1 MTKAKF
7 IKFIIASVLAIA
19 ALYLPYESL
28 GFDAA
33 SPMGILNPLEIR
45 VIGVFV
51 MAALFWILQPF
62 PIWSTS
68 MLVIVLMIVTMSD
81 SSLAPF
87 RVDGVTMISHKSIM
101 ATFANPIIM
110 LFLGGFFLAAAA
122 TKYKMDLNLA
132 RVLLKPFGK
141 NPKFVLLGLML
152 ITAVFSMFMSNTAT
166 AAMMLAILAPV
177 LKLFDE
183 DDRGKAAFALAIPL
197 GANIGGMGTPIGTP
211 PNAIALGALNDAVAR
226 GDLVANPVTFGQWM
240 AFGIPYV
247 IVLMVIAW
255 LLLLKIYPIKMKEM
269 VLNIEGAGK
278 FDTSPKAIIVY
289 VTFVVCVIL
298 WVTGKNVHGIN
309 DNAIAMIPM
318 AVFALTGVITKKDL
332 NAMSWDVLWLVAGGF
347 ALGVGLN
354 ATGLAAHLIKT
365 IPFASWSPLAL
376 MIGCGVICLFM
387 ANFMSHTSTA
397 TLLVPILCAVGIA
410 CQDNLVGLGGVTAL
424 LVSVAF
430 ASSLG
435 MSLPISTP
443 PNALAHATGY
453 TDTNGMAK
461 TGIVMGIAGLALSW
475 VMMIFLAKVN
485 FFGTPTPKAAEA
497 LPAAPAAAEKVV
509 EQPAPEA
516 PATVV
521 ADSSV
526 VDSTVVDSAAV
537 DSAVVD
543 SAAVADSA
551 VVDSAAQA
559 AADSAAAAQAAA
571 DSAAAKAAADS
582 AAAAQAAA
590 DSAAAAQAAADSIEK
605 VKAAEAAALVAAAEA
620 KKARQD
626 SIAAAKKAKAD
637 SVAAAKKAAAEE
649 KKAAAEAKK
658 AEEARKKAE
667 AAEAK
672 KKAAEERK
680 AALEAKKA
688 EEAKKK
694 AEAAEAK
701 KKAAEERKAAAAAKK
716 AQQDS
721 IAAVKK
727 AKADSVAAVKKAKA
741 DSVAAAKKAAAEAK
755 KAEEAKKKAEAEE
768 AKKKA
773 AEEKKAA
780 AEAKKAEAEK
790 KKAEAAEAKKK
801 AAEEKKAAA
810 EAKKAQQ
817 DSIAAVKKAKADSV
831 AAAKKAAAEAKKA
844 EEAKKKAEAA
854 EAKKKAEEEKKA
866 AAAAKKAQQ
875 DSIAAVKKAKADSV
889 AAAKK
894 AAAEAKKAEE
904 AKKKADAEAAKKA
917 EAEAKKAEAEAA
929 KAEAEAKK
937 AEAEAAKAE
946 AEAKKAQAEAQ
957 KAGAPAAEAKPAAQ
971 PAAKPA
977 ETKPAAAAKPAEA
990 KPAAQPAAKPAAAP
1004 AKK

>member
-7 IKFIIASVLAIA
+7 IKFIIASVLAIV
-19 ALYLPYESL
+19 ALFLPYESL

-81 SSLAPF
+81 SALTPF

-211 PNAIALGALNDAVAR
+211 PNAIALGALNDAIAR
-226 GDLVANPVTFGQWM
+226 GDLVANPVSFGQWM

-247 IVLMVIAW
+247 IILMVIAW

-269 VLNIEGAGK
+269 VLKIEGAGK

-289 VTFVVCVIL
+289 ITFVVCVVL
-298 WVTGKNVHGIN
+298 WVTGKGVHGIN

-376 MIGCGVICLFM
+376 MIGCGIICLFM

-461 TGIVMGIAGLALSW
+461 TGIVMGLGGLVISW
-475 VMMIFLAKVN
+475 VMMILLAKMN
-485 FFGTPTPKAAEA
+485 FFGTPVPKAAEA
-497 LPAAPAAAEKVV
+497 APAAPAAVEKVV
-509 EQPAPEA
+509 A
-516 PATVV
+516 PA
-521 ADSSV
+521 AD
-526 VDSTVVDSAAV
+526 TAAP
-537 DSAVVD
+537 
-543 SAAVADSA
+543 AVADSA
-551 VVDSAAQA
+551 AAVAADSTVAVAVDSAAA
-559 AADSAAAAQAAA
+559 AKVEVAAPADSAAAA
-571 DSAAAKAAADS
+571 K
-582 AAAAQAAA
+582 
-590 DSAAAAQAAADSIEK
+590 
-605 VKAAEAAALVAAAEA
+605 
-620 KKARQD
+620 
-626 SIAAAKKAKAD
+626 
-637 SVAAAKKAAAEE
+637 
-649 KKAAAEAKK
+649 
-658 AEEARKKAE
+658 
-667 AAEAK
+667 
-672 KKAAEERK
+672 
-680 AALEAKKA
+680 
-688 EEAKKK
+688 
-694 AEAAEAK
+694 
-701 KKAAEERKAAAAAKK
+701 
-716 AQQDS
+716 
-721 IAAVKK
+721 
-727 AKADSVAAVKKAKA
+727 
-741 DSVAAAKKAAAEAK
+741 
-755 KAEEAKKKAEAEE
+755 
-768 AKKKA
+768 
-773 AEEKKAA
+773 
-780 AEAKKAEAEK
+780 
-790 KKAEAAEAKKK
+790 
-801 AAEEKKAAA
+801 
-810 EAKKAQQ
+810 
-817 DSIAAVKKAKADSV
+817 
-831 AAAKKAAAEAKKA
+831 
-844 EEAKKKAEAA
+844 
-854 EAKKKAEEEKKA
+854 
-866 AAAAKKAQQ
+866 
-875 DSIAAVKKAKADSV
+875 
-889 AAAKK
+889 
-894 AAAEAKKAEE
+894 
-904 AKKKADAEAAKKA
+904 
-917 EAEAKKAEAEAA
+917 
-929 KAEAEAKK
+929 
-937 AEAEAAKAE
+937 
-946 AEAKKAQAEAQ
+946 
-957 KAGAPAAEAKPAAQ
+957 
-971 PAAKPA
+971 
-977 ETKPAAAAKPAEA
+977 
-990 KPAAQPAAKPAAAP
+990 
-1004 AKK
+1004 

>member
-7 IKFIIASVLAIA
+7 IKFIIASVLAIV
-19 ALYLPYESL
+19 ALFLPYESL

-81 SSLAPF
+81 SSLSPF

-211 PNAIALGALNDAVAR
+211 PNAIALGALNDAIAR
-226 GDLVANPVTFGQWM
+226 GDLVANPVSFGQWM

-269 VLNIEGAGK
+269 VLKIEGAGK

-289 VTFVVCVIL
+289 ITFVVCVVL
-298 WVTGKNVHGIN
+298 WVTGKGVHGIN

-365 IPFASWSPLAL
+365 IPFASWSPFAL
-376 MIGCGVICLFM
+376 MIGCGIICLFM

-461 TGIVMGIAGLALSW
+461 TGIVMGLGGLVVSW
-475 VMMIFLAKVN
+475 VMMILLAKMN
-485 FFGTPTPKAAEA
+485 FFGTPVPKAAEA
-497 LPAAPAAAEKVV
+497 APAAPTAAEKVV
-509 EQPAPEA
+509 EA
-516 PATVV
+516 PAAVEAAAPVV
-521 ADSSV
+521 ADS
-526 VDSTVVDSAAV
+526 TV
-537 DSAVVD
+537 
-543 SAAVADSA
+543 AVA
-551 VVDSAAQA
+551 V
-559 AADSAAAAQAAA
+559 DSAAAAKVEVAAPAEEKAAA
-571 DSAAAKAAADS
+571 PVDSAAK
-582 AAAAQAAA
+582 
-590 DSAAAAQAAADSIEK
+590 
-605 VKAAEAAALVAAAEA
+605 
-620 KKARQD
+620 
-626 SIAAAKKAKAD
+626 
-637 SVAAAKKAAAEE
+637 
-649 KKAAAEAKK
+649 
-658 AEEARKKAE
+658 
-667 AAEAK
+667 
-672 KKAAEERK
+672 
-680 AALEAKKA
+680 
-688 EEAKKK
+688 
-694 AEAAEAK
+694 
-701 KKAAEERKAAAAAKK
+701 
-716 AQQDS
+716 
-721 IAAVKK
+721 
-727 AKADSVAAVKKAKA
+727 
-741 DSVAAAKKAAAEAK
+741 
-755 KAEEAKKKAEAEE
+755 
-768 AKKKA
+768 
-773 AEEKKAA
+773 
-780 AEAKKAEAEK
+780 
-790 KKAEAAEAKKK
+790 
-801 AAEEKKAAA
+801 
-810 EAKKAQQ
+810 
-817 DSIAAVKKAKADSV
+817 
-831 AAAKKAAAEAKKA
+831 
-844 EEAKKKAEAA
+844 
-854 EAKKKAEEEKKA
+854 
-866 AAAAKKAQQ
+866 
-875 DSIAAVKKAKADSV
+875 
-889 AAAKK
+889 
-894 AAAEAKKAEE
+894 
-904 AKKKADAEAAKKA
+904 
-917 EAEAKKAEAEAA
+917 
-929 KAEAEAKK
+929 
-937 AEAEAAKAE
+937 
-946 AEAKKAQAEAQ
+946 
-957 KAGAPAAEAKPAAQ
+957 
-971 PAAKPA
+971 
-977 ETKPAAAAKPAEA
+977 
-990 KPAAQPAAKPAAAP
+990 
-1004 AKK
+1004 

>member
-7 IKFIIASVLAIA
+7 IKFIIASLLAIA
-19 ALYLPYESL
+19 ALFLPYESL

-68 MLVIVLMIVTMSD
+68 VLVIVLMIVTMSD
-81 SSLAPF
+81 SSLTPF
-87 RVDGVTMISHKSIM
+87 RVDGVTMISHKAIM

-226 GDLVANPVTFGQWM
+226 GDLVANPVSFGQWM

-247 IVLMVIAW
+247 IILMVIAW
-255 LLLLKIYPIKMKEM
+255 LLLIKIYPIKMKEM

-278 FDTSPKAIIVY
+278 FDTSPKAMIVY
-289 VTFVVCVIL
+289 ITFVVCVVL
-298 WVTGKNVHGIN
+298 WVTGKGVHGIN

-318 AVFALTGVITKKDL
+318 AVFALTGVISKKDL

-376 MIGCGVICLFM
+376 MIGCGIICLFM

-461 TGIVMGIAGLALSW
+461 TGIVMGLSGLALSW

-485 FFGTPTPKAAEA
+485 FFGTPVPKAAEA
-497 LPAAPAAAEKVV
+497 APAAPAAVEKVA
-509 EQPAPEA
+509 EPA
-516 PATVV
+516 V
-521 ADSSV
+521 ADSAAAAVADSTASAV
-526 VDSTVVDSAAV
+526 AVDSAAAAKVEVVDSAAV
-537 DSAVVD
+537 KD
-543 SAAVADSA
+543 
-551 VVDSAAQA
+551 
-559 AADSAAAAQAAA
+559 
-571 DSAAAKAAADS
+571 
-582 AAAAQAAA
+582 
-590 DSAAAAQAAADSIEK
+590 
-605 VKAAEAAALVAAAEA
+605 
-620 KKARQD
+620 
-626 SIAAAKKAKAD
+626 
-637 SVAAAKKAAAEE
+637 
-649 KKAAAEAKK
+649 
-658 AEEARKKAE
+658 
-667 AAEAK
+667 
-672 KKAAEERK
+672 
-680 AALEAKKA
+680 
-688 EEAKKK
+688 
-694 AEAAEAK
+694 
-701 KKAAEERKAAAAAKK
+701 
-716 AQQDS
+716 
-721 IAAVKK
+721 
-727 AKADSVAAVKKAKA
+727 
-741 DSVAAAKKAAAEAK
+741 
-755 KAEEAKKKAEAEE
+755 
-768 AKKKA
+768 
-773 AEEKKAA
+773 
-780 AEAKKAEAEK
+780 
-790 KKAEAAEAKKK
+790 
-801 AAEEKKAAA
+801 
-810 EAKKAQQ
+810 
-817 DSIAAVKKAKADSV
+817 
-831 AAAKKAAAEAKKA
+831 
-844 EEAKKKAEAA
+844 
-854 EAKKKAEEEKKA
+854 
-866 AAAAKKAQQ
+866 
-875 DSIAAVKKAKADSV
+875 
-889 AAAKK
+889 
-894 AAAEAKKAEE
+894 
-904 AKKKADAEAAKKA
+904 
-917 EAEAKKAEAEAA
+917 
-929 KAEAEAKK
+929 
-937 AEAEAAKAE
+937 
-946 AEAKKAQAEAQ
+946 
-957 KAGAPAAEAKPAAQ
+957 
-971 PAAKPA
+971 
-977 ETKPAAAAKPAEA
+977 T
-990 KPAAQPAAKPAAAP
+990 AAAP
-1004 AKK
+1004 AADTAAAK

>member
-19 ALYLPYESL
+19 ALFLPYESL

-81 SSLAPF
+81 SALSPF

-211 PNAIALGALNDAVAR
+211 PNAIALGALNDAIAR
-226 GDLVANPVTFGQWM
+226 GDLVANPVSFGQWM

-247 IVLMVIAW
+247 IILMVIAW
-255 LLLLKIYPIKMKEM
+255 VLLLKIYPIKMKEM
-269 VLNIEGAGK
+269 VLKIEGAGK

-289 VTFVVCVIL
+289 ITFVVCVVL
-298 WVTGKNVHGIN
+298 WVTGKGVHGIN

-365 IPFASWSPLAL
+365 IPFASWSPFAL
-376 MIGCGVICLFM
+376 MIGCGIICLFM

-461 TGIVMGIAGLALSW
+461 TGIVMGLGGLVISW
-475 VMMIFLAKVN
+475 VMMILLAKMN
-485 FFGTPTPKAAEA
+485 FFGTPVPKAAETA
-497 LPAAPAAAEKVV
+497 PAAPAAVEKVV
-509 EQPAPEA
+509 A
-516 PATVV
+516 PA
-521 ADSSV
+521 AD
-526 VDSTVVDSAAV
+526 TAAP
-537 DSAVVD
+537 
-543 SAAVADSA
+543 AVADSA
-551 VVDSAAQA
+551 AAVAADSTVAVAV
-559 AADSAAAAQAAA
+559 DSAAAAKVEVAAPA
-571 DSAAAKAAADS
+571 EEKAAAPVDS
-582 AAAAQAAA
+582 AAAA
-590 DSAAAAQAAADSIEK
+590 K
-605 VKAAEAAALVAAAEA
+605 
-620 KKARQD
+620 
-626 SIAAAKKAKAD
+626 
-637 SVAAAKKAAAEE
+637 
-649 KKAAAEAKK
+649 
-658 AEEARKKAE
+658 
-667 AAEAK
+667 
-672 KKAAEERK
+672 
-680 AALEAKKA
+680 
-688 EEAKKK
+688 
-694 AEAAEAK
+694 
-701 KKAAEERKAAAAAKK
+701 
-716 AQQDS
+716 
-721 IAAVKK
+721 
-727 AKADSVAAVKKAKA
+727 
-741 DSVAAAKKAAAEAK
+741 
-755 KAEEAKKKAEAEE
+755 
-768 AKKKA
+768 
-773 AEEKKAA
+773 
-780 AEAKKAEAEK
+780 
-790 KKAEAAEAKKK
+790 
-801 AAEEKKAAA
+801 
-810 EAKKAQQ
+810 
-817 DSIAAVKKAKADSV
+817 
-831 AAAKKAAAEAKKA
+831 
-844 EEAKKKAEAA
+844 
-854 EAKKKAEEEKKA
+854 
-866 AAAAKKAQQ
+866 
-875 DSIAAVKKAKADSV
+875 
-889 AAAKK
+889 
-894 AAAEAKKAEE
+894 
-904 AKKKADAEAAKKA
+904 
-917 EAEAKKAEAEAA
+917 
-929 KAEAEAKK
+929 
-937 AEAEAAKAE
+937 
-946 AEAKKAQAEAQ
+946 
-957 KAGAPAAEAKPAAQ
+957 
-971 PAAKPA
+971 
-977 ETKPAAAAKPAEA
+977 
-990 KPAAQPAAKPAAAP
+990 
-1004 AKK
+1004 

>member
-7 IKFIIASVLAIA
+7 IKFIIASVLAIV
-19 ALYLPYESL
+19 ALFLPYESL

-81 SSLAPF
+81 SSLTPF

-211 PNAIALGALNDAVAR
+211 PNAIALGALNDAIAR
-226 GDLVANPVTFGQWM
+226 GDLVANPVSFGQWM

-269 VLNIEGAGK
+269 VLKIEGAGK

-289 VTFVVCVIL
+289 ITFVVCVVL
-298 WVTGKNVHGIN
+298 WVTGKGVHGIN

-365 IPFASWSPLAL
+365 IPFASWSPFAL
-376 MIGCGVICLFM
+376 MIGCGIICLFM

-461 TGIVMGIAGLALSW
+461 TGIVMGLGGLVISW
-475 VMMIFLAKVN
+475 VMMILLAKMN
-485 FFGTPTPKAAEA
+485 FFGTPVPKAAEA
-497 LPAAPAAAEKVV
+497 APAAPTAAEKVV
-509 EQPAPEA
+509 ASAADTAA
-516 PATVV
+516 PAV
-521 ADSSV
+521 ADSAAAVAADSTV
-526 VDSTVVDSAAV
+526 AVAVDSAAAAKVEVVDSAA
-537 DSAVVD
+537 
-543 SAAVADSA
+543 
-551 VVDSAAQA
+551 
-559 AADSAAAAQAAA
+559 
-571 DSAAAKAAADS
+571 AK
-582 AAAAQAAA
+582 
-590 DSAAAAQAAADSIEK
+590 
-605 VKAAEAAALVAAAEA
+605 
-620 KKARQD
+620 
-626 SIAAAKKAKAD
+626 
-637 SVAAAKKAAAEE
+637 
-649 KKAAAEAKK
+649 
-658 AEEARKKAE
+658 
-667 AAEAK
+667 
-672 KKAAEERK
+672 
-680 AALEAKKA
+680 
-688 EEAKKK
+688 
-694 AEAAEAK
+694 
-701 KKAAEERKAAAAAKK
+701 
-716 AQQDS
+716 
-721 IAAVKK
+721 
-727 AKADSVAAVKKAKA
+727 
-741 DSVAAAKKAAAEAK
+741 
-755 KAEEAKKKAEAEE
+755 
-768 AKKKA
+768 
-773 AEEKKAA
+773 
-780 AEAKKAEAEK
+780 
-790 KKAEAAEAKKK
+790 
-801 AAEEKKAAA
+801 
-810 EAKKAQQ
+810 
-817 DSIAAVKKAKADSV
+817 
-831 AAAKKAAAEAKKA
+831 
-844 EEAKKKAEAA
+844 
-854 EAKKKAEEEKKA
+854 
-866 AAAAKKAQQ
+866 
-875 DSIAAVKKAKADSV
+875 
-889 AAAKK
+889 
-894 AAAEAKKAEE
+894 
-904 AKKKADAEAAKKA
+904 
-917 EAEAKKAEAEAA
+917 
-929 KAEAEAKK
+929 
-937 AEAEAAKAE
+937 
-946 AEAKKAQAEAQ
+946 
-957 KAGAPAAEAKPAAQ
+957 
-971 PAAKPA
+971 
-977 ETKPAAAAKPAEA
+977 
-990 KPAAQPAAKPAAAP
+990 
-1004 AKK
+1004 

>member
-19 ALYLPYESL
+19 ALFLPYESL

-68 MLVIVLMIVTMSD
+68 MLVIVLMIITMSD
-81 SSLAPF
+81 SALNVF

-211 PNAIALGALNDAVAR
+211 PNAIALGALNDAIAR
-226 GDLVANPVTFGQWM
+226 GDLVANPVSFGQWM

-247 IVLMVIAW
+247 IALMVVAW
-255 LLLLKIYPIKMKEM
+255 LLLLKIYPIKMKQM

-289 VTFVVCVIL
+289 ITFVVCVVL
-298 WVTGKNVHGIN
+298 WVISKNGIGPIPGHGIN

-365 IPFASWSPLAL
+365 IPFATWSPLAL

-461 TGIVMGIAGLALSW
+461 TGIVMGVFGLALSW
-475 VMMIFLAKVN
+475 LMMILLAKMN
-485 FFGTPTPKAAEA
+485 FFGTPAPKAAEA
-497 LPAAPAAAEKVV
+497 APAAPVAAEKVVATPAPETKAEAAAPAALDSAVAIPADSAAKVVVADSAAAPAAA
-509 EQPAPEA
+509 P
-516 PATVV
+516 
-521 ADSSV
+521 
-526 VDSTVVDSAAV
+526 
-537 DSAVVD
+537 
-543 SAAVADSA
+543 
-551 VVDSAAQA
+551 
-559 AADSAAAAQAAA
+559 
-571 DSAAAKAAADS
+571 AAAK
-582 AAAAQAAA
+582 
-590 DSAAAAQAAADSIEK
+590 
-605 VKAAEAAALVAAAEA
+605 
-620 KKARQD
+620 
-626 SIAAAKKAKAD
+626 
-637 SVAAAKKAAAEE
+637 
-649 KKAAAEAKK
+649 
-658 AEEARKKAE
+658 
-667 AAEAK
+667 
-672 KKAAEERK
+672 
-680 AALEAKKA
+680 
-688 EEAKKK
+688 
-694 AEAAEAK
+694 
-701 KKAAEERKAAAAAKK
+701 
-716 AQQDS
+716 
-721 IAAVKK
+721 
-727 AKADSVAAVKKAKA
+727 
-741 DSVAAAKKAAAEAK
+741 
-755 KAEEAKKKAEAEE
+755 
-768 AKKKA
+768 
-773 AEEKKAA
+773 
-780 AEAKKAEAEK
+780 
-790 KKAEAAEAKKK
+790 
-801 AAEEKKAAA
+801 
-810 EAKKAQQ
+810 
-817 DSIAAVKKAKADSV
+817 
-831 AAAKKAAAEAKKA
+831 
-844 EEAKKKAEAA
+844 
-854 EAKKKAEEEKKA
+854 
-866 AAAAKKAQQ
+866 
-875 DSIAAVKKAKADSV
+875 
-889 AAAKK
+889 
-894 AAAEAKKAEE
+894 
-904 AKKKADAEAAKKA
+904 
-917 EAEAKKAEAEAA
+917 
-929 KAEAEAKK
+929 
-937 AEAEAAKAE
+937 
-946 AEAKKAQAEAQ
+946 
-957 KAGAPAAEAKPAAQ
+957 
-971 PAAKPA
+971 
-977 ETKPAAAAKPAEA
+977 
-990 KPAAQPAAKPAAAP
+990 
-1004 AKK
+1004 

>member
-7 IKFIIASVLAIA
+7 IKFIIASVLAIV
-19 ALYLPYESL
+19 ALFLPYESL

-33 SPMGILNPLEIR
+33 SPMGPLNPLEIR

-81 SSLAPF
+81 SSLTPF

-211 PNAIALGALNDAVAR
+211 PNAIALGALNDAIAR
-226 GDLVANPVTFGQWM
+226 GDLVANPVSFGQWM

-289 VTFVVCVIL
+289 ITFVVCVLL
-298 WVTGKNVHGIN
+298 WVTGKGVHGIN

-365 IPFASWSPLAL
+365 IPFASWSPIAL

-461 TGIVMGIAGLALSW
+461 TGIVMGISGLALSW

-485 FFGTPTPKAAEA
+485 FFGTPVPKAAEA
-497 LPAAPAAAEKVV
+497 APAAPAAAEKVV
-509 EQPAPEA
+509 EA
-516 PATVV
+516 PA
-521 ADSSV
+521 AP
-526 VDSTVVDSAAV
+526 AAE
-537 DSAVVD
+537 
-543 SAAVADSA
+543 AVADSA
-551 VVDSAAQA
+551 AAVAADSTAAVA
-559 AADSAAAAQAAA
+559 VDSAAAAKVEVV
-571 DSAAAKAAADS
+571 DSTAAK
-582 AAAAQAAA
+582 
-590 DSAAAAQAAADSIEK
+590 
-605 VKAAEAAALVAAAEA
+605 
-620 KKARQD
+620 
-626 SIAAAKKAKAD
+626 
-637 SVAAAKKAAAEE
+637 
-649 KKAAAEAKK
+649 
-658 AEEARKKAE
+658 
-667 AAEAK
+667 
-672 KKAAEERK
+672 
-680 AALEAKKA
+680 
-688 EEAKKK
+688 
-694 AEAAEAK
+694 
-701 KKAAEERKAAAAAKK
+701 
-716 AQQDS
+716 
-721 IAAVKK
+721 
-727 AKADSVAAVKKAKA
+727 
-741 DSVAAAKKAAAEAK
+741 
-755 KAEEAKKKAEAEE
+755 
-768 AKKKA
+768 
-773 AEEKKAA
+773 
-780 AEAKKAEAEK
+780 
-790 KKAEAAEAKKK
+790 
-801 AAEEKKAAA
+801 
-810 EAKKAQQ
+810 
-817 DSIAAVKKAKADSV
+817 
-831 AAAKKAAAEAKKA
+831 
-844 EEAKKKAEAA
+844 
-854 EAKKKAEEEKKA
+854 
-866 AAAAKKAQQ
+866 
-875 DSIAAVKKAKADSV
+875 
-889 AAAKK
+889 
-894 AAAEAKKAEE
+894 
-904 AKKKADAEAAKKA
+904 
-917 EAEAKKAEAEAA
+917 
-929 KAEAEAKK
+929 
-937 AEAEAAKAE
+937 
-946 AEAKKAQAEAQ
+946 
-957 KAGAPAAEAKPAAQ
+957 
-971 PAAKPA
+971 
-977 ETKPAAAAKPAEA
+977 
-990 KPAAQPAAKPAAAP
+990 
-1004 AKK
+1004 

>member
-7 IKFIIASVLAIA
+7 IKFIIASVLAIV
-19 ALYLPYESL
+19 ALFLPYESL

-81 SSLAPF
+81 SALTPF

-211 PNAIALGALNDAVAR
+211 PNAIALGALNDAIAR
-226 GDLVANPVTFGQWM
+226 GDLVANPVSFGQWM

-247 IVLMVIAW
+247 IILMVIAW

-269 VLNIEGAGK
+269 VLKIEGAGK

-289 VTFVVCVIL
+289 ITFVVCVVL
-298 WVTGKNVHGIN
+298 WVTGKGVHGIN

-376 MIGCGVICLFM
+376 MIGCGIICLFM

-461 TGIVMGIAGLALSW
+461 TGIVMGLGGLVISW
-475 VMMIFLAKVN
+475 VMMILLAKMN
-485 FFGTPTPKAAEA
+485 FFGTPVPKAAEA
-497 LPAAPAAAEKVV
+497 APAAPAAVEKVV
-509 EQPAPEA
+509 A
-516 PATVV
+516 PA
-521 ADSSV
+521 AD
-526 VDSTVVDSAAV
+526 TAAP
-537 DSAVVD
+537 
-543 SAAVADSA
+543 AVADSA
-551 VVDSAAQA
+551 AAVATDSTVAVAV
-559 AADSAAAAQAAA
+559 DSAAAAKVEVAAPAEEKAAA
-571 DSAAAKAAADS
+571 PVDSAAK
-582 AAAAQAAA
+582 
-590 DSAAAAQAAADSIEK
+590 
-605 VKAAEAAALVAAAEA
+605 
-620 KKARQD
+620 
-626 SIAAAKKAKAD
+626 
-637 SVAAAKKAAAEE
+637 
-649 KKAAAEAKK
+649 
-658 AEEARKKAE
+658 
-667 AAEAK
+667 
-672 KKAAEERK
+672 
-680 AALEAKKA
+680 
-688 EEAKKK
+688 
-694 AEAAEAK
+694 
-701 KKAAEERKAAAAAKK
+701 
-716 AQQDS
+716 
-721 IAAVKK
+721 
-727 AKADSVAAVKKAKA
+727 
-741 DSVAAAKKAAAEAK
+741 
-755 KAEEAKKKAEAEE
+755 
-768 AKKKA
+768 
-773 AEEKKAA
+773 
-780 AEAKKAEAEK
+780 
-790 KKAEAAEAKKK
+790 
-801 AAEEKKAAA
+801 
-810 EAKKAQQ
+810 
-817 DSIAAVKKAKADSV
+817 
-831 AAAKKAAAEAKKA
+831 
-844 EEAKKKAEAA
+844 
-854 EAKKKAEEEKKA
+854 
-866 AAAAKKAQQ
+866 
-875 DSIAAVKKAKADSV
+875 
-889 AAAKK
+889 
-894 AAAEAKKAEE
+894 
-904 AKKKADAEAAKKA
+904 
-917 EAEAKKAEAEAA
+917 
-929 KAEAEAKK
+929 
-937 AEAEAAKAE
+937 
-946 AEAKKAQAEAQ
+946 
-957 KAGAPAAEAKPAAQ
+957 
-971 PAAKPA
+971 
-977 ETKPAAAAKPAEA
+977 
-990 KPAAQPAAKPAAAP
+990 
-1004 AKK
+1004 

>member
-7 IKFIIASVLAIA
+7 IKFIIASVLAIV
-19 ALYLPYESL
+19 ALFLPYESL

-81 SSLAPF
+81 SSLSPF

-211 PNAIALGALNDAVAR
+211 PNAIALGALNDAIAR
-226 GDLVANPVTFGQWM
+226 GDLVANPVSFGQWM

-269 VLNIEGAGK
+269 VLKIEGAGK

-289 VTFVVCVIL
+289 ITFVVCVVL
-298 WVTGKNVHGIN
+298 WVTGKGVHGIN

-365 IPFASWSPLAL
+365 IPFASWSPFAL
-376 MIGCGVICLFM
+376 MIGCGIICLFM

-410 CQDNLVGLGGVTAL
+410 CQDTLVGLGGVTAL

-461 TGIVMGIAGLALSW
+461 TGIVMGLGGLVVSW
-475 VMMIFLAKVN
+475 VMMILLAKMN
-485 FFGTPTPKAAEA
+485 FFGTPVPKAVE
-497 LPAAPAAAEKVV
+497 AAPAAPTAVEKVV
-509 EQPAPEA
+509 EA
-516 PATVV
+516 PAAVEAAAPVV
-521 ADSSV
+521 ADS
-526 VDSTVVDSAAV
+526 TV
-537 DSAVVD
+537 
-543 SAAVADSA
+543 AVA
-551 VVDSAAQA
+551 V
-559 AADSAAAAQAAA
+559 DSAAAAKVEVAAPAEEKAAA
-571 DSAAAKAAADS
+571 PVDSAAK
-582 AAAAQAAA
+582 
-590 DSAAAAQAAADSIEK
+590 
-605 VKAAEAAALVAAAEA
+605 
-620 KKARQD
+620 
-626 SIAAAKKAKAD
+626 
-637 SVAAAKKAAAEE
+637 
-649 KKAAAEAKK
+649 
-658 AEEARKKAE
+658 
-667 AAEAK
+667 
-672 KKAAEERK
+672 
-680 AALEAKKA
+680 
-688 EEAKKK
+688 
-694 AEAAEAK
+694 
-701 KKAAEERKAAAAAKK
+701 
-716 AQQDS
+716 
-721 IAAVKK
+721 
-727 AKADSVAAVKKAKA
+727 
-741 DSVAAAKKAAAEAK
+741 
-755 KAEEAKKKAEAEE
+755 
-768 AKKKA
+768 
-773 AEEKKAA
+773 
-780 AEAKKAEAEK
+780 
-790 KKAEAAEAKKK
+790 
-801 AAEEKKAAA
+801 
-810 EAKKAQQ
+810 
-817 DSIAAVKKAKADSV
+817 
-831 AAAKKAAAEAKKA
+831 
-844 EEAKKKAEAA
+844 
-854 EAKKKAEEEKKA
+854 
-866 AAAAKKAQQ
+866 
-875 DSIAAVKKAKADSV
+875 
-889 AAAKK
+889 
-894 AAAEAKKAEE
+894 
-904 AKKKADAEAAKKA
+904 
-917 EAEAKKAEAEAA
+917 
-929 KAEAEAKK
+929 
-937 AEAEAAKAE
+937 
-946 AEAKKAQAEAQ
+946 
-957 KAGAPAAEAKPAAQ
+957 
-971 PAAKPA
+971 
-977 ETKPAAAAKPAEA
+977 
-990 KPAAQPAAKPAAAP
+990 
-1004 AKK
+1004 

>member
-7 IKFIIASVLAIA
+7 IKFIIASILAIV
-19 ALYLPYESL
+19 ALFLPYESL

-68 MLVIVLMIVTMSD
+68 VLVIVLMIVTMSD
-81 SSLAPF
+81 SSLTPF

-177 LKLFDE
+177 LKLFE
-183 DDRGKAAFALAIPL
+183 PDDRGKAAFALAIPL

-247 IVLMVIAW
+247 IILMVVAW
-255 LLLLKIYPIKMKEM
+255 ILLLKIYPIKMKEM

-289 VTFVVCVIL
+289 ITFVLCVIL

-365 IPFASWSPLAL
+365 IPFASWSPIAL
-376 MIGCGVICLFM
+376 MIGCGIICLFM

-410 CQDNLVGLGGVTAL
+410 CQDNLIGLGGVTAL

-453 TDTNGMAK
+453 TDTRGMAI
-461 TGIVMGIAGLALSW
+461 TGVVMGILGLIVSW
-475 VMMIFLAKVN
+475 IMMIFLAKIA
-485 FFGTPTPKAAEA
+485 FFGTPAPKAAEA
-497 LPAAPAAAEKVV
+497 VPAAPAAVEKVV
-509 EQPAPEA
+509 ETPAA
-516 PATVV
+516 
-521 ADSSV
+521 S
-526 VDSTVVDSAAV
+526 
-537 DSAVVD
+537 
-543 SAAVADSA
+543 AVADSA
-551 VVDSAAQA
+551 AAPAVADTAAVVAADSTVAAP
-559 AADSAAAAQAAA
+559 AADSAAKVEVA
-571 DSAAAKAAADS
+571 DSAAAK
-582 AAAAQAAA
+582 
-590 DSAAAAQAAADSIEK
+590 
-605 VKAAEAAALVAAAEA
+605 
-620 KKARQD
+620 
-626 SIAAAKKAKAD
+626 
-637 SVAAAKKAAAEE
+637 
-649 KKAAAEAKK
+649 
-658 AEEARKKAE
+658 
-667 AAEAK
+667 
-672 KKAAEERK
+672 
-680 AALEAKKA
+680 
-688 EEAKKK
+688 
-694 AEAAEAK
+694 
-701 KKAAEERKAAAAAKK
+701 
-716 AQQDS
+716 
-721 IAAVKK
+721 
-727 AKADSVAAVKKAKA
+727 
-741 DSVAAAKKAAAEAK
+741 
-755 KAEEAKKKAEAEE
+755 
-768 AKKKA
+768 
-773 AEEKKAA
+773 
-780 AEAKKAEAEK
+780 
-790 KKAEAAEAKKK
+790 
-801 AAEEKKAAA
+801 
-810 EAKKAQQ
+810 
-817 DSIAAVKKAKADSV
+817 
-831 AAAKKAAAEAKKA
+831 
-844 EEAKKKAEAA
+844 
-854 EAKKKAEEEKKA
+854 
-866 AAAAKKAQQ
+866 
-875 DSIAAVKKAKADSV
+875 
-889 AAAKK
+889 
-894 AAAEAKKAEE
+894 
-904 AKKKADAEAAKKA
+904 
-917 EAEAKKAEAEAA
+917 
-929 KAEAEAKK
+929 
-937 AEAEAAKAE
+937 
-946 AEAKKAQAEAQ
+946 
-957 KAGAPAAEAKPAAQ
+957 
-971 PAAKPA
+971 
-977 ETKPAAAAKPAEA
+977 
-990 KPAAQPAAKPAAAP
+990 
-1004 AKK
+1004 

>member
-19 ALYLPYESL
+19 ALFLPYESL
-28 GFDAA
+28 GFDAT
-33 SPMGILNPLEIR
+33 SPMGPLNPLEIR

-68 MLVIVLMIVTMSD
+68 MLVIVLMIITMSD
-81 SSLAPF
+81 SALNVF

-226 GDLVANPVTFGQWM
+226 GDLVANPVSFGQWM

-289 VTFVVCVIL
+289 ITFVVCVVL
-298 WVTGKNVHGIN
+298 WVISKNGIGPIPGHGIN

-365 IPFASWSPLAL
+365 IPFASWSPFAL
-376 MIGCGVICLFM
+376 MVGCGIICLFM

-461 TGIVMGIAGLALSW
+461 TGVVMGLSGLVLSW
-475 VMMIFLAKVN
+475 VMMILLAKMN
-485 FFGTPTPKAAEA
+485 FFGTPAPKAADAAPAAPVAAEKVVATPAAETKAEA
-497 LPAAPAAAEKVV
+497 AAPAALDSAVAIPADSAAKVVVDSAAASAAAPAAAK
-509 EQPAPEA
+509 
-516 PATVV
+516 
-521 ADSSV
+521 
-526 VDSTVVDSAAV
+526 
-537 DSAVVD
+537 
-543 SAAVADSA
+543 
-551 VVDSAAQA
+551 
-559 AADSAAAAQAAA
+559 
-571 DSAAAKAAADS
+571 
-582 AAAAQAAA
+582 
-590 DSAAAAQAAADSIEK
+590 
-605 VKAAEAAALVAAAEA
+605 
-620 KKARQD
+620 
-626 SIAAAKKAKAD
+626 
-637 SVAAAKKAAAEE
+637 
-649 KKAAAEAKK
+649 
-658 AEEARKKAE
+658 
-667 AAEAK
+667 
-672 KKAAEERK
+672 
-680 AALEAKKA
+680 
-688 EEAKKK
+688 
-694 AEAAEAK
+694 
-701 KKAAEERKAAAAAKK
+701 
-716 AQQDS
+716 
-721 IAAVKK
+721 
-727 AKADSVAAVKKAKA
+727 
-741 DSVAAAKKAAAEAK
+741 
-755 KAEEAKKKAEAEE
+755 
-768 AKKKA
+768 
-773 AEEKKAA
+773 
-780 AEAKKAEAEK
+780 
-790 KKAEAAEAKKK
+790 
-801 AAEEKKAAA
+801 
-810 EAKKAQQ
+810 
-817 DSIAAVKKAKADSV
+817 
-831 AAAKKAAAEAKKA
+831 
-844 EEAKKKAEAA
+844 
-854 EAKKKAEEEKKA
+854 
-866 AAAAKKAQQ
+866 
-875 DSIAAVKKAKADSV
+875 
-889 AAAKK
+889 
-894 AAAEAKKAEE
+894 
-904 AKKKADAEAAKKA
+904 
-917 EAEAKKAEAEAA
+917 
-929 KAEAEAKK
+929 
-937 AEAEAAKAE
+937 
-946 AEAKKAQAEAQ
+946 
-957 KAGAPAAEAKPAAQ
+957 
-971 PAAKPA
+971 
-977 ETKPAAAAKPAEA
+977 
-990 KPAAQPAAKPAAAP
+990 
-1004 AKK
+1004 

>member
-7 IKFIIASVLAIA
+7 IKFIIASILAIV
-19 ALYLPYESL
+19 ALFLPYESL

-68 MLVIVLMIVTMSD
+68 VLVIVLMIVTMSD
-81 SSLAPF
+81 SSLTPF

-177 LKLFDE
+177 LKLFE
-183 DDRGKAAFALAIPL
+183 PDDRGKAAFALAIPL

-247 IVLMVIAW
+247 IILMVVAW
-255 LLLLKIYPIKMKEM
+255 ILLLKIYPIKMKEM

-289 VTFVVCVIL
+289 ITFVLCVIL

-365 IPFASWSPLAL
+365 IPFASWSPIAL
-376 MIGCGVICLFM
+376 MIGCGIICLFM

-453 TDTNGMAK
+453 TDTRGMAI
-461 TGIVMGIAGLALSW
+461 TGVVMGILGLIVSW
-475 VMMIFLAKVN
+475 IMMIFLAKIA
-485 FFGTPTPKAAEA
+485 FFGTPAPKAAEA
-497 LPAAPAAAEKVV
+497 VPAAPAAVEKVV
-509 EQPAPEA
+509 ETPAA
-516 PATVV
+516 
-521 ADSSV
+521 S
-526 VDSTVVDSAAV
+526 
-537 DSAVVD
+537 
-543 SAAVADSA
+543 AVADSA
-551 VVDSAAQA
+551 AAPAVADTAAAIAADSTVAAP
-559 AADSAAAAQAAA
+559 AADSAAKVEVA
-571 DSAAAKAAADS
+571 DSAAAK
-582 AAAAQAAA
+582 
-590 DSAAAAQAAADSIEK
+590 
-605 VKAAEAAALVAAAEA
+605 
-620 KKARQD
+620 
-626 SIAAAKKAKAD
+626 
-637 SVAAAKKAAAEE
+637 
-649 KKAAAEAKK
+649 
-658 AEEARKKAE
+658 
-667 AAEAK
+667 
-672 KKAAEERK
+672 
-680 AALEAKKA
+680 
-688 EEAKKK
+688 
-694 AEAAEAK
+694 
-701 KKAAEERKAAAAAKK
+701 
-716 AQQDS
+716 
-721 IAAVKK
+721 
-727 AKADSVAAVKKAKA
+727 
-741 DSVAAAKKAAAEAK
+741 
-755 KAEEAKKKAEAEE
+755 
-768 AKKKA
+768 
-773 AEEKKAA
+773 
-780 AEAKKAEAEK
+780 
-790 KKAEAAEAKKK
+790 
-801 AAEEKKAAA
+801 
-810 EAKKAQQ
+810 
-817 DSIAAVKKAKADSV
+817 
-831 AAAKKAAAEAKKA
+831 
-844 EEAKKKAEAA
+844 
-854 EAKKKAEEEKKA
+854 
-866 AAAAKKAQQ
+866 
-875 DSIAAVKKAKADSV
+875 
-889 AAAKK
+889 
-894 AAAEAKKAEE
+894 
-904 AKKKADAEAAKKA
+904 
-917 EAEAKKAEAEAA
+917 
-929 KAEAEAKK
+929 
-937 AEAEAAKAE
+937 
-946 AEAKKAQAEAQ
+946 
-957 KAGAPAAEAKPAAQ
+957 
-971 PAAKPA
+971 
-977 ETKPAAAAKPAEA
+977 
-990 KPAAQPAAKPAAAP
+990 
-1004 AKK
+1004 

>member
-7 IKFIIASVLAIA
+7 IKFIIASVLAIV
-19 ALYLPYESL
+19 ALFLPYESL

-81 SSLAPF
+81 SALTPF

-211 PNAIALGALNDAVAR
+211 PNAIALGALNDAIAR
-226 GDLVANPVTFGQWM
+226 GDLVANPVSFGQWM

-269 VLNIEGAGK
+269 VLKIEGAGK

-289 VTFVVCVIL
+289 ITFVVCVVL
-298 WVTGKNVHGIN
+298 WVTGKGVHGIN

-376 MIGCGVICLFM
+376 MIGCGIICLFM

-410 CQDNLVGLGGVTAL
+410 CQDNLIGLGGVTAL

-461 TGIVMGIAGLALSW
+461 TGIVMGLGGLVISW
-475 VMMIFLAKVN
+475 VMMILLAKMN
-485 FFGTPTPKAAEA
+485 FFGTPAPKAAEA
-497 LPAAPAAAEKVV
+497 APAAPAAVEKVV
-509 EQPAPEA
+509 A
-516 PATVV
+516 PAAET
-521 ADSSV
+521 
-526 VDSTVVDSAAV
+526 AAP
-537 DSAVVD
+537 
-543 SAAVADSA
+543 AVADSA
-551 VVDSAAQA
+551 AAVAADSTVAVAV
-559 AADSAAAAQAAA
+559 DSAAAAKVEVAAPA
-571 DSAAAKAAADS
+571 EEKAAAK
-582 AAAAQAAA
+582 
-590 DSAAAAQAAADSIEK
+590 
-605 VKAAEAAALVAAAEA
+605 
-620 KKARQD
+620 
-626 SIAAAKKAKAD
+626 
-637 SVAAAKKAAAEE
+637 
-649 KKAAAEAKK
+649 
-658 AEEARKKAE
+658 
-667 AAEAK
+667 
-672 KKAAEERK
+672 
-680 AALEAKKA
+680 
-688 EEAKKK
+688 
-694 AEAAEAK
+694 
-701 KKAAEERKAAAAAKK
+701 
-716 AQQDS
+716 
-721 IAAVKK
+721 
-727 AKADSVAAVKKAKA
+727 
-741 DSVAAAKKAAAEAK
+741 
-755 KAEEAKKKAEAEE
+755 
-768 AKKKA
+768 
-773 AEEKKAA
+773 
-780 AEAKKAEAEK
+780 
-790 KKAEAAEAKKK
+790 
-801 AAEEKKAAA
+801 
-810 EAKKAQQ
+810 
-817 DSIAAVKKAKADSV
+817 
-831 AAAKKAAAEAKKA
+831 
-844 EEAKKKAEAA
+844 
-854 EAKKKAEEEKKA
+854 
-866 AAAAKKAQQ
+866 
-875 DSIAAVKKAKADSV
+875 
-889 AAAKK
+889 
-894 AAAEAKKAEE
+894 
-904 AKKKADAEAAKKA
+904 
-917 EAEAKKAEAEAA
+917 
-929 KAEAEAKK
+929 
-937 AEAEAAKAE
+937 
-946 AEAKKAQAEAQ
+946 
-957 KAGAPAAEAKPAAQ
+957 
-971 PAAKPA
+971 
-977 ETKPAAAAKPAEA
+977 
-990 KPAAQPAAKPAAAP
+990 
-1004 AKK
+1004 

>member
-19 ALYLPYESL
+19 ALFLPYESL

-81 SSLAPF
+81 SSLTPF

-211 PNAIALGALNDAVAR
+211 PNAIALGALNDAIAR
-226 GDLVANPVTFGQWM
+226 GDLVANPVSFGQWM

-269 VLNIEGAGK
+269 VLKIEGAGK

-289 VTFVVCVIL
+289 ITFVVCVVL
-298 WVTGKNVHGIN
+298 WVTGKGVHGIN

-376 MIGCGVICLFM
+376 MIGCGIICLFM

-461 TGIVMGIAGLALSW
+461 TGIVMGLGGLVISW
-475 VMMIFLAKVN
+475 VMMILLAKMN
-485 FFGTPTPKAAEA
+485 FFGTPVPKAAEA
-497 LPAAPAAAEKVV
+497 APAAPAAVEKVV
-509 EQPAPEA
+509 A
-516 PATVV
+516 PAAET
-521 ADSSV
+521 
-526 VDSTVVDSAAV
+526 AAP
-537 DSAVVD
+537 
-543 SAAVADSA
+543 AVADSA
-551 VVDSAAQA
+551 AAVAADSTVAVAVDSAAA
-559 AADSAAAAQAAA
+559 AKVEVAAPADSAAAA
-571 DSAAAKAAADS
+571 K
-582 AAAAQAAA
+582 
-590 DSAAAAQAAADSIEK
+590 
-605 VKAAEAAALVAAAEA
+605 
-620 KKARQD
+620 
-626 SIAAAKKAKAD
+626 
-637 SVAAAKKAAAEE
+637 
-649 KKAAAEAKK
+649 
-658 AEEARKKAE
+658 
-667 AAEAK
+667 
-672 KKAAEERK
+672 
-680 AALEAKKA
+680 
-688 EEAKKK
+688 
-694 AEAAEAK
+694 
-701 KKAAEERKAAAAAKK
+701 
-716 AQQDS
+716 
-721 IAAVKK
+721 
-727 AKADSVAAVKKAKA
+727 
-741 DSVAAAKKAAAEAK
+741 
-755 KAEEAKKKAEAEE
+755 
-768 AKKKA
+768 
-773 AEEKKAA
+773 
-780 AEAKKAEAEK
+780 
-790 KKAEAAEAKKK
+790 
-801 AAEEKKAAA
+801 
-810 EAKKAQQ
+810 
-817 DSIAAVKKAKADSV
+817 
-831 AAAKKAAAEAKKA
+831 
-844 EEAKKKAEAA
+844 
-854 EAKKKAEEEKKA
+854 
-866 AAAAKKAQQ
+866 
-875 DSIAAVKKAKADSV
+875 
-889 AAAKK
+889 
-894 AAAEAKKAEE
+894 
-904 AKKKADAEAAKKA
+904 
-917 EAEAKKAEAEAA
+917 
-929 KAEAEAKK
+929 
-937 AEAEAAKAE
+937 
-946 AEAKKAQAEAQ
+946 
-957 KAGAPAAEAKPAAQ
+957 
-971 PAAKPA
+971 
-977 ETKPAAAAKPAEA
+977 
-990 KPAAQPAAKPAAAP
+990 
-1004 AKK
+1004 

>member
-1 MTKAKF
+1 MPPGPIISTFGPTMTKAKF
-7 IKFIIASVLAIA
+7 IKFIIASILAIV
-19 ALYLPYESL
+19 ALFLPYESL

-68 MLVIVLMIVTMSD
+68 VLVIVLMIVTMSD
-81 SSLAPF
+81 SSLTPF

-177 LKLFDE
+177 LKLFE
-183 DDRGKAAFALAIPL
+183 PDDRGKAAFALAIPL

-247 IVLMVIAW
+247 IILMVVAW
-255 LLLLKIYPIKMKEM
+255 ILLLKIYPIKMKEM

-289 VTFVVCVIL
+289 ITFVLCVIL

-365 IPFASWSPLAL
+365 IPFASWSPIAL
-376 MIGCGVICLFM
+376 MIGCGIICLFM

-410 CQDNLVGLGGVTAL
+410 CQDNLIGLGGVTAL

-453 TDTNGMAK
+453 TDTRGMAI
-461 TGIVMGIAGLALSW
+461 TGVVMGILGLIVSW
-475 VMMIFLAKVN
+475 IMMIFLAKIA
-485 FFGTPTPKAAEA
+485 FFGTPAPKAAEA
-497 LPAAPAAAEKVV
+497 VPAAPAAVEKVA
-509 EQPAPEA
+509 EPAETAA
-516 PATVV
+516 PA
-521 ADSSV
+521 
-526 VDSTVVDSAAV
+526 VDSTVAV
-537 DSAVVD
+537 P
-543 SAAVADSA
+543 
-551 VVDSAAQA
+551 
-559 AADSAAAAQAAA
+559 ADSAAAIAADSTVAAPAVDSAAKVEVA
-571 DSAAAKAAADS
+571 DSAAAK
-582 AAAAQAAA
+582 
-590 DSAAAAQAAADSIEK
+590 
-605 VKAAEAAALVAAAEA
+605 
-620 KKARQD
+620 
-626 SIAAAKKAKAD
+626 
-637 SVAAAKKAAAEE
+637 
-649 KKAAAEAKK
+649 
-658 AEEARKKAE
+658 
-667 AAEAK
+667 
-672 KKAAEERK
+672 
-680 AALEAKKA
+680 
-688 EEAKKK
+688 
-694 AEAAEAK
+694 
-701 KKAAEERKAAAAAKK
+701 
-716 AQQDS
+716 
-721 IAAVKK
+721 
-727 AKADSVAAVKKAKA
+727 
-741 DSVAAAKKAAAEAK
+741 
-755 KAEEAKKKAEAEE
+755 
-768 AKKKA
+768 
-773 AEEKKAA
+773 
-780 AEAKKAEAEK
+780 
-790 KKAEAAEAKKK
+790 
-801 AAEEKKAAA
+801 
-810 EAKKAQQ
+810 
-817 DSIAAVKKAKADSV
+817 
-831 AAAKKAAAEAKKA
+831 
-844 EEAKKKAEAA
+844 
-854 EAKKKAEEEKKA
+854 
-866 AAAAKKAQQ
+866 
-875 DSIAAVKKAKADSV
+875 
-889 AAAKK
+889 
-894 AAAEAKKAEE
+894 
-904 AKKKADAEAAKKA
+904 
-917 EAEAKKAEAEAA
+917 
-929 KAEAEAKK
+929 
-937 AEAEAAKAE
+937 
-946 AEAKKAQAEAQ
+946 
-957 KAGAPAAEAKPAAQ
+957 
-971 PAAKPA
+971 
-977 ETKPAAAAKPAEA
+977 
-990 KPAAQPAAKPAAAP
+990 
-1004 AKK
+1004 

>member
-7 IKFIIASVLAIA
+7 IKFIIASVLAIV
-19 ALYLPYESL
+19 ALFLPYESL

-81 SSLAPF
+81 SALTPF

-211 PNAIALGALNDAVAR
+211 PNAIALGALNDAIAR
-226 GDLVANPVTFGQWM
+226 GDLVANPVSFGQWM

-247 IVLMVIAW
+247 IILMVIAW

-269 VLNIEGAGK
+269 VLKIEGAGK

-289 VTFVVCVIL
+289 ITFVVCVVL
-298 WVTGKNVHGIN
+298 WVTGKGVHGIN

-376 MIGCGVICLFM
+376 MIGCGIICLFM

-461 TGIVMGIAGLALSW
+461 TGIVMGLGGLVISW
-475 VMMIFLAKVN
+475 VMMILLAKMN
-485 FFGTPTPKAAEA
+485 FFGTPVPKAAEA
-497 LPAAPAAAEKVV
+497 APAAVEKVV
-509 EQPAPEA
+509 A
-516 PATVV
+516 PAAET
-521 ADSSV
+521 
-526 VDSTVVDSAAV
+526 AAP
-537 DSAVVD
+537 
-543 SAAVADSA
+543 AVADSA
-551 VVDSAAQA
+551 AAVAADSTVAVAV
-559 AADSAAAAQAAA
+559 DSAAAAKVEVAAPAEEKAAA
-571 DSAAAKAAADS
+571 PVDSAAK
-582 AAAAQAAA
+582 
-590 DSAAAAQAAADSIEK
+590 
-605 VKAAEAAALVAAAEA
+605 
-620 KKARQD
+620 
-626 SIAAAKKAKAD
+626 
-637 SVAAAKKAAAEE
+637 
-649 KKAAAEAKK
+649 
-658 AEEARKKAE
+658 
-667 AAEAK
+667 
-672 KKAAEERK
+672 
-680 AALEAKKA
+680 
-688 EEAKKK
+688 
-694 AEAAEAK
+694 
-701 KKAAEERKAAAAAKK
+701 
-716 AQQDS
+716 
-721 IAAVKK
+721 
-727 AKADSVAAVKKAKA
+727 
-741 DSVAAAKKAAAEAK
+741 
-755 KAEEAKKKAEAEE
+755 
-768 AKKKA
+768 
-773 AEEKKAA
+773 
-780 AEAKKAEAEK
+780 
-790 KKAEAAEAKKK
+790 
-801 AAEEKKAAA
+801 
-810 EAKKAQQ
+810 
-817 DSIAAVKKAKADSV
+817 
-831 AAAKKAAAEAKKA
+831 
-844 EEAKKKAEAA
+844 
-854 EAKKKAEEEKKA
+854 
-866 AAAAKKAQQ
+866 
-875 DSIAAVKKAKADSV
+875 
-889 AAAKK
+889 
-894 AAAEAKKAEE
+894 
-904 AKKKADAEAAKKA
+904 
-917 EAEAKKAEAEAA
+917 
-929 KAEAEAKK
+929 
-937 AEAEAAKAE
+937 
-946 AEAKKAQAEAQ
+946 
-957 KAGAPAAEAKPAAQ
+957 
-971 PAAKPA
+971 
-977 ETKPAAAAKPAEA
+977 
-990 KPAAQPAAKPAAAP
+990 
-1004 AKK
+1004 

>member
-7 IKFIIASVLAIA
+7 IKFIIASVLAIV
-19 ALYLPYESL
+19 ALFLPYESL

-81 SSLAPF
+81 SSLSPF

-211 PNAIALGALNDAVAR
+211 PNAIALGALNDAIAR
-226 GDLVANPVTFGQWM
+226 GDLVANPVSFGQWM

-269 VLNIEGAGK
+269 VLKIEGAGK

-289 VTFVVCVIL
+289 ITFVVCVVL
-298 WVTGKNVHGIN
+298 WVTGKGVHGIN

-365 IPFASWSPLAL
+365 IPFASWSPFAL
-376 MIGCGVICLFM
+376 MIGCGIICLFM

-461 TGIVMGIAGLALSW
+461 TGIVMGLGGLVVSW
-475 VMMIFLAKVN
+475 VMMILLAKMN
-485 FFGTPTPKAAEA
+485 FFGTPVPKAAEA
-497 LPAAPAAAEKVV
+497 APAAPTAAEKVV
-509 EQPAPEA
+509 EA
-516 PATVV
+516 PAAVEAATPVV
-521 ADSSV
+521 ADS
-526 VDSTVVDSAAV
+526 TV
-537 DSAVVD
+537 
-543 SAAVADSA
+543 AVA
-551 VVDSAAQA
+551 V
-559 AADSAAAAQAAA
+559 DSAAAAKVEVAAPAEEKAAA
-571 DSAAAKAAADS
+571 PVDSAAK
-582 AAAAQAAA
+582 
-590 DSAAAAQAAADSIEK
+590 
-605 VKAAEAAALVAAAEA
+605 
-620 KKARQD
+620 
-626 SIAAAKKAKAD
+626 
-637 SVAAAKKAAAEE
+637 
-649 KKAAAEAKK
+649 
-658 AEEARKKAE
+658 
-667 AAEAK
+667 
-672 KKAAEERK
+672 
-680 AALEAKKA
+680 
-688 EEAKKK
+688 
-694 AEAAEAK
+694 
-701 KKAAEERKAAAAAKK
+701 
-716 AQQDS
+716 
-721 IAAVKK
+721 
-727 AKADSVAAVKKAKA
+727 
-741 DSVAAAKKAAAEAK
+741 
-755 KAEEAKKKAEAEE
+755 
-768 AKKKA
+768 
-773 AEEKKAA
+773 
-780 AEAKKAEAEK
+780 
-790 KKAEAAEAKKK
+790 
-801 AAEEKKAAA
+801 
-810 EAKKAQQ
+810 
-817 DSIAAVKKAKADSV
+817 
-831 AAAKKAAAEAKKA
+831 
-844 EEAKKKAEAA
+844 
-854 EAKKKAEEEKKA
+854 
-866 AAAAKKAQQ
+866 
-875 DSIAAVKKAKADSV
+875 
-889 AAAKK
+889 
-894 AAAEAKKAEE
+894 
-904 AKKKADAEAAKKA
+904 
-917 EAEAKKAEAEAA
+917 
-929 KAEAEAKK
+929 
-937 AEAEAAKAE
+937 
-946 AEAKKAQAEAQ
+946 
-957 KAGAPAAEAKPAAQ
+957 
-971 PAAKPA
+971 
-977 ETKPAAAAKPAEA
+977 
-990 KPAAQPAAKPAAAP
+990 
-1004 AKK
+1004 

>member
-19 ALYLPYESL
+19 ALFLPYESL

-81 SSLAPF
+81 SALSPF

-211 PNAIALGALNDAVAR
+211 PNAIALGALNDAIAR
-226 GDLVANPVTFGQWM
+226 GDLVANPVSFGQWM

-247 IVLMVIAW
+247 IILMVIAW
-255 LLLLKIYPIKMKEM
+255 VLLLKIYPIKMKEM
-269 VLNIEGAGK
+269 VLKIEGAGK

-289 VTFVVCVIL
+289 ITFVVCVVL
-298 WVTGKNVHGIN
+298 WVTGKGVHGIN

-376 MIGCGVICLFM
+376 MIGCGIICLFM

-461 TGIVMGIAGLALSW
+461 TGIVMGLGGLVISW
-475 VMMIFLAKVN
+475 VMMILLAKMN
-485 FFGTPTPKAAEA
+485 FFGTPVPKAAETA
-497 LPAAPAAAEKVV
+497 PAAPAAVEKVV
-509 EQPAPEA
+509 A
-516 PATVV
+516 PA
-521 ADSSV
+521 AD
-526 VDSTVVDSAAV
+526 TAAP
-537 DSAVVD
+537 
-543 SAAVADSA
+543 AVADSA
-551 VVDSAAQA
+551 AAVAADSTVAVAV
-559 AADSAAAAQAAA
+559 DSAAAAKVEVAAPAEEKAAA
-571 DSAAAKAAADS
+571 PVDSAAK
-582 AAAAQAAA
+582 
-590 DSAAAAQAAADSIEK
+590 
-605 VKAAEAAALVAAAEA
+605 
-620 KKARQD
+620 
-626 SIAAAKKAKAD
+626 
-637 SVAAAKKAAAEE
+637 
-649 KKAAAEAKK
+649 
-658 AEEARKKAE
+658 
-667 AAEAK
+667 
-672 KKAAEERK
+672 
-680 AALEAKKA
+680 
-688 EEAKKK
+688 
-694 AEAAEAK
+694 
-701 KKAAEERKAAAAAKK
+701 
-716 AQQDS
+716 
-721 IAAVKK
+721 
-727 AKADSVAAVKKAKA
+727 
-741 DSVAAAKKAAAEAK
+741 
-755 KAEEAKKKAEAEE
+755 
-768 AKKKA
+768 
-773 AEEKKAA
+773 
-780 AEAKKAEAEK
+780 
-790 KKAEAAEAKKK
+790 
-801 AAEEKKAAA
+801 
-810 EAKKAQQ
+810 
-817 DSIAAVKKAKADSV
+817 
-831 AAAKKAAAEAKKA
+831 
-844 EEAKKKAEAA
+844 
-854 EAKKKAEEEKKA
+854 
-866 AAAAKKAQQ
+866 
-875 DSIAAVKKAKADSV
+875 
-889 AAAKK
+889 
-894 AAAEAKKAEE
+894 
-904 AKKKADAEAAKKA
+904 
-917 EAEAKKAEAEAA
+917 
-929 KAEAEAKK
+929 
-937 AEAEAAKAE
+937 
-946 AEAKKAQAEAQ
+946 
-957 KAGAPAAEAKPAAQ
+957 
-971 PAAKPA
+971 
-977 ETKPAAAAKPAEA
+977 
-990 KPAAQPAAKPAAAP
+990 
-1004 AKK
+1004 

>member
-7 IKFIIASVLAIA
+7 IKFIIASVLAIV
-19 ALYLPYESL
+19 ALFLPYESL

-81 SSLAPF
+81 SALSPF

-211 PNAIALGALNDAVAR
+211 PNAIALGALNDAIAR
-226 GDLVANPVTFGQWM
+226 GDLVANPVSFGQWM

-247 IVLMVIAW
+247 IILMVIAW
-255 LLLLKIYPIKMKEM
+255 VLLLKIYPIKMKEM
-269 VLNIEGAGK
+269 VLKIEGAGK
-278 FDTSPKAIIVY
+278 FDTSPKAMIVY
-289 VTFVVCVIL
+289 ITFVVCVVL
-298 WVTGKNVHGIN
+298 WVTGKGVHGIN

-365 IPFASWSPLAL
+365 IPFASWSPFAL
-376 MIGCGVICLFM
+376 MIGCGIICLFM

-461 TGIVMGIAGLALSW
+461 TGIVMGLGGLVISW
-475 VMMIFLAKVN
+475 VMMILLAKMN
-485 FFGTPTPKAAEA
+485 FFGTPVPKAAETA
-497 LPAAPAAAEKVV
+497 PAAPAAVEKVV
-509 EQPAPEA
+509 A
-516 PATVV
+516 PA
-521 ADSSV
+521 AD
-526 VDSTVVDSAAV
+526 TAAP
-537 DSAVVD
+537 
-543 SAAVADSA
+543 AVADSA
-551 VVDSAAQA
+551 AAVAADSTVAVAV
-559 AADSAAAAQAAA
+559 DSAAAAKVEVAAPTEE
-571 DSAAAKAAADS
+571 KAAAPVDS
-582 AAAAQAAA
+582 AAAA
-590 DSAAAAQAAADSIEK
+590 K
-605 VKAAEAAALVAAAEA
+605 
-620 KKARQD
+620 
-626 SIAAAKKAKAD
+626 
-637 SVAAAKKAAAEE
+637 
-649 KKAAAEAKK
+649 
-658 AEEARKKAE
+658 
-667 AAEAK
+667 
-672 KKAAEERK
+672 
-680 AALEAKKA
+680 
-688 EEAKKK
+688 
-694 AEAAEAK
+694 
-701 KKAAEERKAAAAAKK
+701 
-716 AQQDS
+716 
-721 IAAVKK
+721 
-727 AKADSVAAVKKAKA
+727 
-741 DSVAAAKKAAAEAK
+741 
-755 KAEEAKKKAEAEE
+755 
-768 AKKKA
+768 
-773 AEEKKAA
+773 
-780 AEAKKAEAEK
+780 
-790 KKAEAAEAKKK
+790 
-801 AAEEKKAAA
+801 
-810 EAKKAQQ
+810 
-817 DSIAAVKKAKADSV
+817 
-831 AAAKKAAAEAKKA
+831 
-844 EEAKKKAEAA
+844 
-854 EAKKKAEEEKKA
+854 
-866 AAAAKKAQQ
+866 
-875 DSIAAVKKAKADSV
+875 
-889 AAAKK
+889 
-894 AAAEAKKAEE
+894 
-904 AKKKADAEAAKKA
+904 
-917 EAEAKKAEAEAA
+917 
-929 KAEAEAKK
+929 
-937 AEAEAAKAE
+937 
-946 AEAKKAQAEAQ
+946 
-957 KAGAPAAEAKPAAQ
+957 
-971 PAAKPA
+971 
-977 ETKPAAAAKPAEA
+977 
-990 KPAAQPAAKPAAAP
+990 
-1004 AKK
+1004 

>member
-19 ALYLPYESL
+19 ALFLPYESL

-68 MLVIVLMIVTMSD
+68 MLVIVLMIITMSD
-81 SSLAPF
+81 SALNVF

-211 PNAIALGALNDAVAR
+211 PNAIALGALNDAIAR
-226 GDLVANPVTFGQWM
+226 GDLVANPVSFGQWM

-247 IVLMVIAW
+247 IVLMVVAW
-255 LLLLKIYPIKMKEM
+255 LLLLKIYPIKMKQM

-289 VTFVVCVIL
+289 ITFVVCVVL
-298 WVTGKNVHGIN
+298 WVISKNGIGPIPGHGIN

-365 IPFASWSPLAL
+365 IPFATWSPLAL

-461 TGIVMGIAGLALSW
+461 TGIVMGVFGLALSW
-475 VMMIFLAKVN
+475 LMMILLAKMN
-485 FFGTPTPKAAEA
+485 FFGTPAPKAAEA
-497 LPAAPAAAEKVV
+497 APAAPVAAEKVVATPAPETKAEAAAPAALDSAVAIPTDSAAKVVVADSAAAPAAA
-509 EQPAPEA
+509 P
-516 PATVV
+516 
-521 ADSSV
+521 
-526 VDSTVVDSAAV
+526 
-537 DSAVVD
+537 
-543 SAAVADSA
+543 
-551 VVDSAAQA
+551 
-559 AADSAAAAQAAA
+559 
-571 DSAAAKAAADS
+571 AAAK
-582 AAAAQAAA
+582 
-590 DSAAAAQAAADSIEK
+590 
-605 VKAAEAAALVAAAEA
+605 
-620 KKARQD
+620 
-626 SIAAAKKAKAD
+626 
-637 SVAAAKKAAAEE
+637 
-649 KKAAAEAKK
+649 
-658 AEEARKKAE
+658 
-667 AAEAK
+667 
-672 KKAAEERK
+672 
-680 AALEAKKA
+680 
-688 EEAKKK
+688 
-694 AEAAEAK
+694 
-701 KKAAEERKAAAAAKK
+701 
-716 AQQDS
+716 
-721 IAAVKK
+721 
-727 AKADSVAAVKKAKA
+727 
-741 DSVAAAKKAAAEAK
+741 
-755 KAEEAKKKAEAEE
+755 
-768 AKKKA
+768 
-773 AEEKKAA
+773 
-780 AEAKKAEAEK
+780 
-790 KKAEAAEAKKK
+790 
-801 AAEEKKAAA
+801 
-810 EAKKAQQ
+810 
-817 DSIAAVKKAKADSV
+817 
-831 AAAKKAAAEAKKA
+831 
-844 EEAKKKAEAA
+844 
-854 EAKKKAEEEKKA
+854 
-866 AAAAKKAQQ
+866 
-875 DSIAAVKKAKADSV
+875 
-889 AAAKK
+889 
-894 AAAEAKKAEE
+894 
-904 AKKKADAEAAKKA
+904 
-917 EAEAKKAEAEAA
+917 
-929 KAEAEAKK
+929 
-937 AEAEAAKAE
+937 
-946 AEAKKAQAEAQ
+946 
-957 KAGAPAAEAKPAAQ
+957 
-971 PAAKPA
+971 
-977 ETKPAAAAKPAEA
+977 
-990 KPAAQPAAKPAAAP
+990 
-1004 AKK
+1004 

>member
-7 IKFIIASVLAIA
+7 IKFIIASVLAIV
-19 ALYLPYESL
+19 ALFLPYESL

-81 SSLAPF
+81 SSLSPF

-211 PNAIALGALNDAVAR
+211 PNAIALGALNDAIAR
-226 GDLVANPVTFGQWM
+226 GDLVANPVSFGQWM

-269 VLNIEGAGK
+269 VLKIEGAGK

-289 VTFVVCVIL
+289 ITFVVCVVL
-298 WVTGKNVHGIN
+298 WVTGKGVHGIN

-365 IPFASWSPLAL
+365 IPFASWSPFAL
-376 MIGCGVICLFM
+376 MIGCGIICLFM

-461 TGIVMGIAGLALSW
+461 TGIVMGLGGLVVSW
-475 VMMIFLAKVN
+475 VMMILLAKMN
-485 FFGTPTPKAAEA
+485 FFGTPVPKAAEA
-497 LPAAPAAAEKVV
+497 APATPTAAEKVV
-509 EQPAPEA
+509 KA
-516 PATVV
+516 PAAVEAAAPVV
-521 ADSSV
+521 ADS
-526 VDSTVVDSAAV
+526 TV
-537 DSAVVD
+537 
-543 SAAVADSA
+543 AVA
-551 VVDSAAQA
+551 V
-559 AADSAAAAQAAA
+559 DSAAAAKVEVAAPAEEKAAA
-571 DSAAAKAAADS
+571 PVDSAAK
-582 AAAAQAAA
+582 
-590 DSAAAAQAAADSIEK
+590 
-605 VKAAEAAALVAAAEA
+605 
-620 KKARQD
+620 
-626 SIAAAKKAKAD
+626 
-637 SVAAAKKAAAEE
+637 
-649 KKAAAEAKK
+649 
-658 AEEARKKAE
+658 
-667 AAEAK
+667 
-672 KKAAEERK
+672 
-680 AALEAKKA
+680 
-688 EEAKKK
+688 
-694 AEAAEAK
+694 
-701 KKAAEERKAAAAAKK
+701 
-716 AQQDS
+716 
-721 IAAVKK
+721 
-727 AKADSVAAVKKAKA
+727 
-741 DSVAAAKKAAAEAK
+741 
-755 KAEEAKKKAEAEE
+755 
-768 AKKKA
+768 
-773 AEEKKAA
+773 
-780 AEAKKAEAEK
+780 
-790 KKAEAAEAKKK
+790 
-801 AAEEKKAAA
+801 
-810 EAKKAQQ
+810 
-817 DSIAAVKKAKADSV
+817 
-831 AAAKKAAAEAKKA
+831 
-844 EEAKKKAEAA
+844 
-854 EAKKKAEEEKKA
+854 
-866 AAAAKKAQQ
+866 
-875 DSIAAVKKAKADSV
+875 
-889 AAAKK
+889 
-894 AAAEAKKAEE
+894 
-904 AKKKADAEAAKKA
+904 
-917 EAEAKKAEAEAA
+917 
-929 KAEAEAKK
+929 
-937 AEAEAAKAE
+937 
-946 AEAKKAQAEAQ
+946 
-957 KAGAPAAEAKPAAQ
+957 
-971 PAAKPA
+971 
-977 ETKPAAAAKPAEA
+977 
-990 KPAAQPAAKPAAAP
+990 
-1004 AKK
+1004 

>member
-19 ALYLPYESL
+19 ALFLPYESL

-81 SSLAPF
+81 SALTPF

-211 PNAIALGALNDAVAR
+211 PNAIALGALNDAIAR
-226 GDLVANPVTFGQWM
+226 GDLIANPVTFGQWM

-247 IVLMVIAW
+247 IILMVVAW
-255 LLLLKIYPIKMKEM
+255 LLLLKIYPIKMKQM

-289 VTFVVCVIL
+289 ITFVVCVVL
-298 WVTGKNVHGIN
+298 WVTGKGVHGIN

-376 MIGCGVICLFM
+376 MIGCGIICLFM

-461 TGIVMGIAGLALSW
+461 TGIVMGLLGLAVSW
-475 VMMIFLAKVN
+475 AMMIFLAKVN
-485 FFGTPTPKAAEA
+485 FFGTPAPKAADA
-497 LPAAPAAAEKVV
+497 APAAPAAVEKVV
-509 EQPAPEA
+509 A
-516 PATVV
+516 PAAAPAEATAATV
-521 ADSSV
+521 
-526 VDSTVVDSAAV
+526 
-537 DSAVVD
+537 
-543 SAAVADSA
+543 
-551 VVDSAAQA
+551 
-559 AADSAAAAQAAA
+559 ADSAAATVADTAAA
-571 DSAAAKAAADS
+571 VAVDSAAA
-582 AAAAQAAA
+582 
-590 DSAAAAQAAADSIEK
+590 
-605 VKAAEAAALVAAAEA
+605 VK
-620 KKARQD
+620 
-626 SIAAAKKAKAD
+626 
-637 SVAAAKKAAAEE
+637 
-649 KKAAAEAKK
+649 
-658 AEEARKKAE
+658 
-667 AAEAK
+667 
-672 KKAAEERK
+672 
-680 AALEAKKA
+680 
-688 EEAKKK
+688 
-694 AEAAEAK
+694 
-701 KKAAEERKAAAAAKK
+701 
-716 AQQDS
+716 
-721 IAAVKK
+721 
-727 AKADSVAAVKKAKA
+727 
-741 DSVAAAKKAAAEAK
+741 
-755 KAEEAKKKAEAEE
+755 
-768 AKKKA
+768 
-773 AEEKKAA
+773 
-780 AEAKKAEAEK
+780 
-790 KKAEAAEAKKK
+790 
-801 AAEEKKAAA
+801 
-810 EAKKAQQ
+810 
-817 DSIAAVKKAKADSV
+817 
-831 AAAKKAAAEAKKA
+831 
-844 EEAKKKAEAA
+844 
-854 EAKKKAEEEKKA
+854 
-866 AAAAKKAQQ
+866 
-875 DSIAAVKKAKADSV
+875 
-889 AAAKK
+889 
-894 AAAEAKKAEE
+894 
-904 AKKKADAEAAKKA
+904 
-917 EAEAKKAEAEAA
+917 
-929 KAEAEAKK
+929 
-937 AEAEAAKAE
+937 
-946 AEAKKAQAEAQ
+946 
-957 KAGAPAAEAKPAAQ
+957 
-971 PAAKPA
+971 
-977 ETKPAAAAKPAEA
+977 
-990 KPAAQPAAKPAAAP
+990 
-1004 AKK
+1004 

>member
-19 ALYLPYESL
+19 ALFLPYESL

-247 IVLMVIAW
+247 IILMVVAW
-255 LLLLKIYPIKMKEM
+255 LLLVKIYPIKMKQM

-289 VTFVVCVIL
+289 ITFVVCVLL

-376 MIGCGVICLFM
+376 MVGCGIICLFM

-453 TDTNGMAK
+453 TDTRGMAI
-461 TGIVMGIAGLALSW
+461 TGVVMGLVGLVLSW
-475 VMMIFLAKVN
+475 GMMIFLAHVN
-485 FFGTPTPKAAEA
+485 FFGTPAPKAADKVTE
-497 LPAAPAAAEKVV
+497 PAAVTKVV

-516 PATVV
+516 PAAVV

-526 VDSTVVDSAAV
+526 VDTTAVDSAA
-537 DSAVVD
+537 VD

-551 VVDSAAQA
+551 VVDSNAAVV
-559 AADSAAAAQAAA
+559 DSAAAAQAAA

-582 AAAAQAAA
+582 AAAAQATA
-590 DSAAAAQAAADSIEK
+590 DSIAAAKATADSIEQ

-620 KKARQD
+620 
-626 SIAAAKKAKAD
+626 
-637 SVAAAKKAAAEE
+637 
-649 KKAAAEAKK
+649 
-658 AEEARKKAE
+658 
-667 AAEAK
+667 
-672 KKAAEERK
+672 
-680 AALEAKKA
+680 
-688 EEAKKK
+688 
-694 AEAAEAK
+694 
-701 KKAAEERKAAAAAKK
+701 
-716 AQQDS
+716 
-721 IAAVKK
+721 
-727 AKADSVAAVKKAKA
+727 KKAKA

-755 KAEEAKKKAEAEE
+755 KAEEAKKKV
-768 AKKKA
+768 
-773 AEEKKAA
+773 
-780 AEAKKAEAEK
+780 
-790 KKAEAAEAKKK
+790 EAAEAKKK
-801 AAEEKKAAA
+801 AA
-810 EAKKAQQ
+810 
-817 DSIAAVKKAKADSV
+817 
-831 AAAKKAAAEAKKA
+831 
-844 EEAKKKAEAA
+844 
-854 EAKKKAEEEKKA
+854 EEKKA

-904 AKKKADAEAAKKA
+904 AKKKADEAAAKKAEAEAKKAEAEAKKAEAEAKKA

-929 KAEAEAKK
+929 KAQAEAKK
-937 AEAEAAKAE
+937 AEASV
-946 AEAKKAQAEAQ
+946 
-957 KAGAPAAEAKPAAQ
+957 PA

-977 ETKPAAAAKPAEA
+977 EEKKAAPAA
-990 KPAAQPAAKPAAAP
+990 KPAAQPAAKPAAAKPAAAP

>member
-7 IKFIIASVLAIA
+7 IKFIIASVLAIV
-19 ALYLPYESL
+19 ALFLPYESL

-81 SSLAPF
+81 SSLTPF

-211 PNAIALGALNDAVAR
+211 PNAIALGALNDAIAR
-226 GDLVANPVTFGQWM
+226 GDLVANPVSFGQWM

-247 IVLMVIAW
+247 IILMVIAW

-289 VTFVVCVIL
+289 ITFVVCVLL
-298 WVTGKNVHGIN
+298 WVTGKGVHGIN

-365 IPFASWSPLAL
+365 IPFASWSPIAL
-376 MIGCGVICLFM
+376 MIGCGIICLFM

-461 TGIVMGIAGLALSW
+461 TGIVMGLGGLVISW
-475 VMMIFLAKVN
+475 VMMILLAKMN
-485 FFGTPTPKAAEA
+485 FFGTPVPKAAEA
-497 LPAAPAAAEKVV
+497 APVAPAAAEKVV
-509 EQPAPEA
+509 EA
-516 PATVV
+516 PAAPAV
-521 ADSSV
+521 ADSAAAV
-526 VDSTVVDSAAV
+526 AADTTAAVAVDSTAAAKVEVVDSAA
-537 DSAVVD
+537 
-543 SAAVADSA
+543 
-551 VVDSAAQA
+551 
-559 AADSAAAAQAAA
+559 
-571 DSAAAKAAADS
+571 AK
-582 AAAAQAAA
+582 
-590 DSAAAAQAAADSIEK
+590 
-605 VKAAEAAALVAAAEA
+605 
-620 KKARQD
+620 
-626 SIAAAKKAKAD
+626 
-637 SVAAAKKAAAEE
+637 
-649 KKAAAEAKK
+649 
-658 AEEARKKAE
+658 
-667 AAEAK
+667 
-672 KKAAEERK
+672 
-680 AALEAKKA
+680 
-688 EEAKKK
+688 
-694 AEAAEAK
+694 
-701 KKAAEERKAAAAAKK
+701 
-716 AQQDS
+716 
-721 IAAVKK
+721 
-727 AKADSVAAVKKAKA
+727 
-741 DSVAAAKKAAAEAK
+741 
-755 KAEEAKKKAEAEE
+755 
-768 AKKKA
+768 
-773 AEEKKAA
+773 
-780 AEAKKAEAEK
+780 
-790 KKAEAAEAKKK
+790 
-801 AAEEKKAAA
+801 
-810 EAKKAQQ
+810 
-817 DSIAAVKKAKADSV
+817 
-831 AAAKKAAAEAKKA
+831 
-844 EEAKKKAEAA
+844 
-854 EAKKKAEEEKKA
+854 
-866 AAAAKKAQQ
+866 
-875 DSIAAVKKAKADSV
+875 
-889 AAAKK
+889 
-894 AAAEAKKAEE
+894 
-904 AKKKADAEAAKKA
+904 
-917 EAEAKKAEAEAA
+917 
-929 KAEAEAKK
+929 
-937 AEAEAAKAE
+937 
-946 AEAKKAQAEAQ
+946 
-957 KAGAPAAEAKPAAQ
+957 
-971 PAAKPA
+971 
-977 ETKPAAAAKPAEA
+977 
-990 KPAAQPAAKPAAAP
+990 
-1004 AKK
+1004 

>member
-19 ALYLPYESL
+19 ALFLPYESL

-81 SSLAPF
+81 SALSPF

-211 PNAIALGALNDAVAR
+211 PNAIALGALNDAIAR
-226 GDLVANPVTFGQWM
+226 GDLVANPVSFGQWM

-247 IVLMVIAW
+247 IILMVIAW
-255 LLLLKIYPIKMKEM
+255 VLLLKIYPIKMKEM
-269 VLNIEGAGK
+269 VLKIEGAGK

-289 VTFVVCVIL
+289 ITFVVCVVL
-298 WVTGKNVHGIN
+298 WVTGKGVHGIN

-376 MIGCGVICLFM
+376 MIGCGIICLFM

-461 TGIVMGIAGLALSW
+461 TGIVMGLGGLVISW
-475 VMMIFLAKVN
+475 VMMILLAKMN
-485 FFGTPTPKAAEA
+485 FFGTPVPKAAETA
-497 LPAAPAAAEKVV
+497 PAAPAAVEKVV
-509 EQPAPEA
+509 A
-516 PATVV
+516 PA
-521 ADSSV
+521 AD
-526 VDSTVVDSAAV
+526 TAAP
-537 DSAVVD
+537 
-543 SAAVADSA
+543 AVADSA
-551 VVDSAAQA
+551 AAVAADSTVAVAVDSAAA
-559 AADSAAAAQAAA
+559 AKVEVAADSAA
-571 DSAAAKAAADS
+571 K
-582 AAAAQAAA
+582 
-590 DSAAAAQAAADSIEK
+590 
-605 VKAAEAAALVAAAEA
+605 
-620 KKARQD
+620 
-626 SIAAAKKAKAD
+626 
-637 SVAAAKKAAAEE
+637 
-649 KKAAAEAKK
+649 
-658 AEEARKKAE
+658 
-667 AAEAK
+667 
-672 KKAAEERK
+672 
-680 AALEAKKA
+680 
-688 EEAKKK
+688 
-694 AEAAEAK
+694 
-701 KKAAEERKAAAAAKK
+701 
-716 AQQDS
+716 
-721 IAAVKK
+721 
-727 AKADSVAAVKKAKA
+727 
-741 DSVAAAKKAAAEAK
+741 
-755 KAEEAKKKAEAEE
+755 
-768 AKKKA
+768 
-773 AEEKKAA
+773 
-780 AEAKKAEAEK
+780 
-790 KKAEAAEAKKK
+790 
-801 AAEEKKAAA
+801 
-810 EAKKAQQ
+810 
-817 DSIAAVKKAKADSV
+817 
-831 AAAKKAAAEAKKA
+831 
-844 EEAKKKAEAA
+844 
-854 EAKKKAEEEKKA
+854 
-866 AAAAKKAQQ
+866 
-875 DSIAAVKKAKADSV
+875 
-889 AAAKK
+889 
-894 AAAEAKKAEE
+894 
-904 AKKKADAEAAKKA
+904 
-917 EAEAKKAEAEAA
+917 
-929 KAEAEAKK
+929 
-937 AEAEAAKAE
+937 
-946 AEAKKAQAEAQ
+946 
-957 KAGAPAAEAKPAAQ
+957 
-971 PAAKPA
+971 
-977 ETKPAAAAKPAEA
+977 
-990 KPAAQPAAKPAAAP
+990 
-1004 AKK
+1004 